1 MPARWCRSKGDR
13 FAGRNRRHGEPASA
27 AQRASSLFTLC
38 LDLITSFLNIA
49 HECGVNLAFIRD
61 FDHSLLIL
69 FATDGEDRAGREGEE
84 CKMAQLFVPQSK
96 ERLAEAH
103 GRTIMRLARADTIR
117 KSTGTRL
124 PKFAA
129 GGSRNAR
136 EDWPNNVGSC
146 AKGAG
151 GLHRHEVDH
160 ICYWGASEKTTQVNH
175 SGRSRLG
182 LGDDFPCGRGRRD
195 GPHAII
201 SSALAV
207 QILPLTGCPLAM
219 RGPAHYRVAAGGRNV
234 SGISA
239 NTNAITAMAAML
251 ARISSGF
258 TLSAVSAGE

>member
-1 MPARWCRSKGDR
+1 MQDGAAVRPAEQGTARGSSRQNHHAACASRS
-13 FAGRNRRHGEPASA
+13 
-27 AQRASSLFTLC
+27 
-38 LDLITSFLNIA
+38 
-49 HECGVNLAFIRD
+49 
-61 FDHSLLIL
+61 
-69 FATDGEDRAGREGEE
+69 
-84 CKMAQLFVPQSK
+84 QLGKVPV
-96 ERLAEAH
+96 
-103 GRTIMRLARADTIR
+103 
-117 KSTGTRL
+117 TRL